1 MHRKGSGITILPNGR
16 LHNGTDSLSPH
27 VPTVR
32 EFTFTLFPFTDV
44 QLLYNAVLVLLFIV
58 ICVHM
63 PPPSGASLPP
73 ILTPVLWAIT
83 EHQAQLPVPGGSFP
97 LAVWHM
103 AVYVCQWYSPICPL
117 QISISWHAKSAGLR
131 ATVLCWGGWTRW
143 SSLIQQLR
151 WFLKWEH
158 ITWKSDCPF
167 PSSNSG

>member
-16 LHNGTDSLSPH
+16 LHNRHWFSEPTCPH
-27 VPTVR
+27 R
-32 EFTFTLFPFTDV
+32 
-44 QLLYNAVLVLLFIV
+44 YGIYLVFFYWCV
-58 ICVHM
+58 IALQCCVSFAVHM

-83 EHQAQLPVPGGSFP
+83 EHQAQLPVPGSSFP

-117 QISISWHAKSAGLR
+117 QNSSSWHAKSAGLR

-143 SSLIQQLR
+143 SSLIQRLR

-158 ITWKSDCPF
+158 IIWKSDCPF